1 MTPAC
6 KVELEYLKNRLVSNP
21 VLKPIDPNRDFTI
34 LTDASTY
41 RIGFTIC
48 QEDDDGN
55 LHVVWYGSYATTPSQ
70 SNYSADDLE
79 GVVLMYALQSI
90 ECLVLCRYVTVIT
103 DNSHVLHIADWKP
116 QNRTQRRMLT
126 YIMQYRLT
134 VKYVRGVKNITP
146 DCLSKLF
153 QNATV
158 QERRENEPQMMH
170 DTDDF
175 ILPVT
180 TRSCTKR
187 ASLDDDTNSTDLIL
201 PLEPDL
207 DAHVSDTDVKVGNA
221 ETSDPQDD
229 ESSTTTRETQT
240 RILDDVMTEVTE
252 YPIIAESDYE
262 SDDEFGSMYKY
273 LQYGHLTGDSKRD
286 KTTLTMADRYIIDNN
301 NLLYRIDVPRQ
312 KTW

>member
-1 MTPAC
+1 
-6 KVELEYLKNRLVSNP
+6 
-21 VLKPIDPNRDFTI
+21 
-34 LTDASTY
+34 
-41 RIGFTIC
+41 
-48 QEDDDGN
+48 
-55 LHVVWYGSYATTPSQ
+55 
-70 SNYSADDLE
+70 
-79 GVVLMYALQSI
+79 MYALQSI
-90 ECLVLCRYVTVIT
+90 EWLALCRHVTVIT

-126 YIMQYRLT
+126 YIVQYRLT

-187 ASLDDDTNSTDLIL
+187 ASLEDDTTSSDLIL
-201 PLEPDL
+201 PLEPDV
-207 DAHVSDTDVKVGNA
+207 DAHASDTDVKVGNG
-221 ETSDPQDD
+221 ETADPQDG
-229 ESSTTTRETQT
+229 ESSTSTGETQT
-240 RILDDVMTEVTE
+240 RILDNAMTE
-252 YPIIAESDYE
+252 YLIITE
-262 SDDEFGSMYKY
+262 SDDEFGNMYKY
-273 LQYGHLTGDSKRD
+273 LQYGYLTGNSNRD
-286 KTTLTMADRYIIDNN
+286 KTTLLMADRYMIDNN

-312 KTW
+312 KIW